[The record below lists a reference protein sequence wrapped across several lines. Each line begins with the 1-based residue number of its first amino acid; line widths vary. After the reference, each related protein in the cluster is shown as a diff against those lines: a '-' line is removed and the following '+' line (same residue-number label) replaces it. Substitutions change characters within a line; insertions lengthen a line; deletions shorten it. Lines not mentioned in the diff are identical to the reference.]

1 MISKEETYRTFYNE
15 SDDNYYMHYKNTQDN
30 SNFEWDN
37 WTVIVYTDDDGYYN
51 KNGIFKDKHA
61 SENAVTQFFQSDL
74 SKSTASNL
82 H

>member
-1 MISKEETYRTFYNE
+1 MALSRIPAPIKRACLAAIGSE
-15 SDDNYYMHYKNTQDN
+15 KNIQTCAPLPERER
-30 SNFEWDN
+30 S
-37 WTVIVYTDDDGYYN
+37 T